1 MSQVIAKSGSVKSYY
16 SWRVQNPNEVFYD
29 VMLVVDAQESES
41 VYIGW
46 NDEAEKNARNMTS
59 SSSNETIIASAL
71 YGAVVG
77 VESGQNEFSVSYV
90 DSDVPDSADL
100 HSGHLL
106 PVFATF
112 VILICNYF

>member
-1 MSQVIAKSGSVKSYY
+1 VKAYY
-16 SWRVQNPNEVFYD
+16 SWRVQNPSEVFHD
-29 VMLVVDAQESES
+29 VMVEVDAQKGSES

-59 SSSNETIIASAL
+59 SSNNQTIIASAL

-90 DSDVPDSADL
+90 DSDDWIPPSSTSSLSVP
-100 HSGHLL
+100 SGTVAVLAAFVVLL
-106 PVFATF
+106 YSCF
-112 VILICNYF
+112 

>member
-1 MSQVIAKSGSVKSYY
+1 VKSYY
-16 SWRVQNPNEVFYD
+16 SWRVQNPSEVFHD
-29 VMLVVDAQESES
+29 VMVEVDAQKESES

-59 SSSNETIIASAL
+59 SSSNQTIIASAL

-100 HSGHLL
+100 HTGHLL
-106 PVFATF
+106 PVLAAC
-112 VILICNYF
+112 VVLICNYF